1 MDWNTNFTK
10 DLQKKLNDGYEEKLD
25 LSKDDNSRE

>member
-1 MDWNTNFTK
+1 MDWNANFTE
-10 DLQKKLNDGYEEKLD
+10 DLQKKLNDGTEEKIN